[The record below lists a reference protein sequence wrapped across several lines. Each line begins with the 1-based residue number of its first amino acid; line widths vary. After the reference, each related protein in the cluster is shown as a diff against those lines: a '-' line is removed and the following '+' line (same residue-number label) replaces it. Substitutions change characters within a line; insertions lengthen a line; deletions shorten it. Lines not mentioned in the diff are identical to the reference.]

1 MSKNEGITY
10 CSGCKCQRLEIL
22 TYGNVSFISAL
33 IQNGKKN
40 VVQKLRTELVKPAEK
55 VMVEH
60 LDGK

>member
-1 MSKNEGITY
+1 ME
-10 CSGCKCQRLEIL
+10 
-22 TYGNVSFISAL
+22 
-33 IQNGKKN
+33 KKN